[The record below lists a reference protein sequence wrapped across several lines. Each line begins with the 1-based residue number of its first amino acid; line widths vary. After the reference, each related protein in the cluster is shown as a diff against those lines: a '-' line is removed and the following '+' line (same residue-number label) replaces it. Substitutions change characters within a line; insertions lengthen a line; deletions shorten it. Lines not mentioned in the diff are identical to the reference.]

1 VDPKSKRLNCHLCS
15 AKDLDW
21 VWPRYSKEM
30 ELTVADSTR
39 IGLLF
44 TIQGV
49 FGTLYQFFVFPPLT
63 SYFGVLNTLRV
74 AMTLLPIVYF
84 ITPYSV
90 LIPNAFLSQAALFL
104 CWNLKQIFAL
114 SAFPSCTILLTNSAS
129 SLRVLGTVNGITTSI
144 GAVGRATGPS
154 LAGLVFSWGVT
165 NNYLVAPF
173 WLMAFMGL
181 IALPPLYFVVEG
193 KGFGD
198 DGEETE
204 SEGGVEDDD
213 SPYLDKDVEMS
224 SPSSTDGPLDKN
236 SIEKAGR
243 QSMDMFE
250 VAVES
255 DAEEYGE
262 TNQLLAPGDLPT
274 ARLGRGKEKGKTG
287 KRRRL
292 SSSPIGAGTGFRRLS
307 SNLGVS
313 RSGLGSG
320 SELGA

>member
-1 VDPKSKRLNCHLCS
+1 MFSKGFGLG
-15 AKDLDW
+15 KIQIF
-21 VWPRYSKEM
+21 EEI
-30 ELTVADSTR
+30 ELTLADSTR
-39 IGLLF
+39 IGLMF

-49 FGTLYQFFVFPPLT
+49 VGTLYQFFIFPPLT

-74 AMTLLPIVYF
+74 AMTALPLVYCLC
-84 ITPYSV
+84 PYSV
-90 LIPNAFLSQAALFL
+90 LIPNPYLAQAALFFF
-104 CWNLKQIFAL
+104 WNLKQIFAL
-114 SAFPSCTILLTNSAS
+114 SAFPSCTILLTNSAT

-144 GAVGRATGPS
+144 GAVGRAVGPS
-154 LAGLVFSWGVT
+154 LAGMVFTWGVK
-165 NNYLVAPF
+165 NNYLIAPF
-173 WLMAFMGL
+173 WLMGLMGL

-204 SEGGVEDDD
+204 SEGGVEVADD
-213 SPYLDKDVEMS
+213 SPYIDNEAETR
-224 SPSSTDGPLDKN
+224 SPSSTAGDRPLVK
-236 SIEKAGR
+236 SSTEKEGR

-250 VAVES
+250 LAVDS
-255 DAEEYGE
+255 DSEEYGE
-262 TNQLLAPGDLPT
+262 TNQLLVPGDMPS
-274 ARLGRGKEKGKTG
+274 ARLGRGKEKTKT

-292 SSSPIGAGTGFRRLS
+292 SSSPIGAGIGFRRLS

>member
-1 VDPKSKRLNCHLCS
+1 MK
-15 AKDLDW
+15 
-21 VWPRYSKEM
+21 
-30 ELTVADSTR
+30 LTVADSTR

-74 AMTLLPIVYF
+74 AMTVLPIVYF

-90 LIPNAFLSQAALFL
+90 LIPNTFLSQATLFL
-104 CWNLKQIFAL
+104 FWNLKQIFAL

-144 GAVGRATGPS
+144 GAIGRATGPS
-154 LAGLVFSWGVT
+154 LAGLVFSWGVK
-165 NNYLVAPF
+165 NNLLVAPF

-204 SEGGVEDDD
+204 SEGEDGD
-213 SPYLDKDVEMS
+213 SDEQLA
-224 SPSSTDGPLDKN
+224 KN

-243 QSMDMFE
+243 QSRDMFE
-250 VAVES
+250 VAVDS

-262 TNQLLAPGDLPT
+262 TNQLLVSGDIPN
-274 ARLGRGKEKGKTG
+274 ARLGREKEKGKAG

-292 SSSPIGAGTGFRRLS
+292 SSSPIGAGVGFRRLS

>member
-1 VDPKSKRLNCHLCS
+1 MK
-15 AKDLDW
+15 
-21 VWPRYSKEM
+21 
-30 ELTVADSTR
+30 LTVVDSGR
-39 IGLLF
+39 IGLMF

-49 FGTLYQFFVFPPLT
+49 LGTLYQFFVFPPLT

-74 AMTLLPIVYF
+74 SMTMLPIVYF
-84 ITPYSV
+84 LTPYSV
-90 LIPNAFLSQAALFL
+90 LIPNAFLSQATLFL

-114 SAFPSCTILLTNSAS
+114 SAFPSCTILFTNSAS
-129 SLRVLGTVNGITTSI
+129 SLRVLGTVNGIATSL
-144 GAVGRATGPS
+144 GAIGRAIGPS
-154 LAGLVFSWGVT
+154 LAGIVFTWGVT
-165 NNYLVAPF
+165 NNYLVSSF

-204 SEGGVEDDD
+204 SEGGVEDD
-213 SPYLDKDVEMS
+213 ES
-224 SPSSTDGPLDKN
+224 SPSADGPLAKD
-236 SIEKAGR
+236 SVEKARR

-250 VAVES
+250 VAVDS

-262 TNQLLAPGDLPT
+262 TNRLLVPDNLPNG
-274 ARLGRGKEKGKTG
+274 RLGRETNKAKTG

-292 SSSPIGAGTGFRRLS
+292 SSSPIGAGKGFRRLS

>member
-1 VDPKSKRLNCHLCS
+1 
-15 AKDLDW
+15 
-21 VWPRYSKEM
+21 
-30 ELTVADSTR
+30 
-39 IGLLF
+39 LLF

-49 FGTLYQFFVFPPLT
+49 IGTLYQFFVFPPLT

-74 AMTLLPIVYF
+74 AMTILPIVYF

-90 LIPNAFLSQAALFL
+90 LIPNPYLAQATLFL
-104 CWNLKQIFAL
+104 FWNLKQIFAL

-154 LAGLVFSWGVT
+154 LAGLVFSWGVM

-173 WLMAFMGL
+173 WLMSFMGL

-204 SEGGVEDDD
+204 SEGGVEDDC
-213 SPYLDKDVEMS
+213 PYLDKDAEMS
-224 SPSSTDGPLDKN
+224 CLSSTDGPLAKD

-250 VAVES
+250 VAVDS
-255 DAEEYGE
+255 DAEDYAE
-262 TNQLLAPGDLPT
+262 TNQLLPPGGLPA
-274 ARLGRGKEKGKTG
+274 ARLGREMEKGKTG